1 MGDQHDHFMAIAIE
15 EAKLG
20 LRDGEQ
26 PFGAVVVFNGTVVS
40 RTRSLK
46 VSTFDPTAH
55 AETLAVQYA
64 CKKLQRRVLSDCRLY
79 TTCEP
84 CPMCCGAILNA
95 GVSSLIIGARKSA
108 VRLLPNWK
116 SSFHNFTIEKLLEI
130 TGCNLEII
138 YGVLQNECIEMYRN
152 ADTLL
157 TR

>member
-1 MGDQHDHFMAIAIE
+1 MRDDHDQFMAIAIE
-15 EAKLG
+15 EAKRG

-26 PFGAVVVFNGTVVS
+26 PFGAVVVFNETVVA

-55 AETLAVQYA
+55 AEILAVKYA
-64 CKKLQRRVLSDCRLY
+64 CKKLQRRVLGDCSLY

-95 GVSSLIIGARKSA
+95 GVRSLIIGARKSD
-108 VRLLPNWK
+108 VRLLKNWK
-116 SSFHNFTIEKLLEI
+116 SSFHNFTIEMLLEI

-138 YGVLQNECIEMYRN
+138 YGVLQNECIGMYRN